1 MAPHDTGQSR
11 RRETRTEGKKSR
23 MAPPFLPCFSGPI
36 HRPGRADPSAGH
48 LINTQVPTTQPALP
62 TSAWTILML
71 LAQEPHTEQQNLT
84 DPRDEPDRNQQ
95 ERGHIPSEDK
105 KHSCIR
111 AFQMVMR
118 KTGWNAQPGA
128 LAEDCCRTA
137 CATFPPAHQVC
148 AGHGC
153 HEPKCA
159 SPKFKRRTPEPQ

>member
-1 MAPHDTGQSR
+1 
-11 RRETRTEGKKSR
+11 

-105 KHSCIR
+105 KHSRLRR
-111 AFQMVMR
+111 AFQTVMR

-128 LAEDCCRTA
+128 LAQDCCRTA